1 MRPAYVLASGL
12 VLSLLG
18 AAAACS
24 DSSSTASSE
33 VDAGTQTDA
42 PTTVTD
48 SSTDTSIADAG
59 ADVEETPTVASEIE
73 PNDGKTATQ
82 IGTMVLPGTM
92 NGVIDPVNDTDIFAI
107 KLSPGD
113 FWDWTATPSSADL
126 APHVI
131 VFDTAAGLNPNVVGF
146 AGAGQPAK
154 LQHFVLR
161 TGTFVVGMRDA
172 RNVGADGGKGG
183 PTYGYALTGK
193 RGVAQPIAVTFPSTK
208 SGKLASVGS
217 VDLYTFTGTNGK
229 GFDVEITAAR
239 KAVPSTLD
247 SRLSIFDLT
256 AKKAIITNDNAAGT
270 TDSQIGSPDPAPSTY
285 MVIVENEGK
294 DGTDL
299 SYDIAFTLRPRV
311 RARQTSRSNCQDA
324 QRR

>member
-1 MRPAYVLASGL
+1 MRPAYLLAPGVVFSL
-12 VLSLLG
+12 VC
-18 AAAACS
+18 AAVACS
-24 DSSSTASSE
+24 DSSSTAAAD
-33 VDAGTQTDA
+33 DAGASTDA
-42 PTTVTD
+42 PSTSPKD
-48 SSTDTSIADAG
+48 SSTDTAIEEAG
-59 ADVEETPTVASEIE
+59 TVVETPTIATEVE
-73 PNDGKTATQ
+73 PNDGKVATQ
-82 IGTMVLPGTM
+82 IGTMALPGTM

-113 FWDWTATPSSADL
+113 FWDWTATPTSADL

-131 VFDTAAGLNPNVVGF
+131 VFDTAGGLNPNVVGF

-183 PTYGYALTGK
+183 PTYGYALTAK
-193 RGVAQPIAVTFPSTK
+193 RGTAQPVSVTFPSTK
-208 SGKLASVGS
+208 TGKLASVGS
-217 VDLYTFTGTNGK
+217 VDLYTFTGTGGK
-229 GFDVEITAAR
+229 GWDIVINAQR
-239 KAVPSTLD
+239 KAQPSTLD
-247 SRLSIFDLT
+247 SRLSLFDLT
-256 AKKAIITNDNAAGT
+256 AKKAIITNDNAAST

-299 SYDIAFTLRPRV
+299 SYEIQFT
-311 RARQTSRSNCQDA
+311 
-324 QRR
+324 QR